1 MMNKPET
8 NDALNLKRISMVE
21 DYISLHYRDDLKL
34 SKLADVVSM
43 TPTSLCHIFNRY
55 HNKRISDII
64 VETRIQHAKEMLKS
78 TNLKIRFVAYEC
90 GFNTLTNFNR
100 LFKRLTGMTPTEY
113 KNNTKY
119 E

>member
-8 NDALNLKRISMVE
+8 NDVLNLKRISMVE

-34 SKLADVVSM
+34 SELADLVSM
-43 TPTSLCHIFNRY
+43 TPTSLCHIFKRY

-64 VETRIQHAKEMLKS
+64 VETRIQHAKEMLIS
-78 TNLKIRFVAYEC
+78 TDIKIRFVAYEC
-90 GFNTLTNFNR
+90 GFSTLTNFNR

-113 KNNTKY
+113 KNNKY

>member
-1 MMNKPET
+1 MNKPET
-8 NDALNLKRISMVE
+8 NDVLNLKRISMVK

-34 SKLADVVSM
+34 SELADLVSM
-43 TPTSLCHIFNRY
+43 TPTSLCHIFKRY

-64 VETRIQHAKEMLKS
+64 VETRIQHAKEMLIS
-78 TNLKIRFVAYEC
+78 TDIKIRFVAYEC
-90 GFNTLTNFNR
+90 GFSTLTNFNR

>member
-1 MMNKPET
+1 MNKPET
-8 NDALNLKRISMVE
+8 NDVHNLKRISMVK

-34 SKLADVVSM
+34 SELADLVSM
-43 TPTSLCHIFNRY
+43 TPTSLCHIFKRY

-64 VETRIQHAKEMLKS
+64 VETRIQHAKEMLIS
-78 TNLKIRFVAYEC
+78 TDIKIRFVAYEC
-90 GFNTLTNFNR
+90 GFSTLTNFNR

-113 KNNTKY
+113 KNNKY

>member
-1 MMNKPET
+1 MNKPET
-8 NDALNLKRISMVE
+8 NDVLNLKRISMVK

-34 SKLADVVSM
+34 SELADLVSM
-43 TPTSLCHIFNRY
+43 TPTSLCHIFKRY

-64 VETRIQHAKEMLKS
+64 VETRIQRAKEMLIS
-78 TNLKIRFVAYEC
+78 TDIKIRFVAYEC
-90 GFNTLTNFNR
+90 GFSTLTNFNR

-113 KNNTKY
+113 KNNKY

>member
-1 MMNKPET
+1 MNKPET
-8 NDALNLKRISMVE
+8 NDVPNLKRISMVK

-34 SKLADVVSM
+34 SELADLVSM
-43 TPTSLCHIFNRY
+43 TPTSLCHIFKRY

-64 VETRIQHAKEMLKS
+64 VETRIQHAKEMLIS
-78 TNLKIRFVAYEC
+78 TDIKIRFVAYEC
-90 GFNTLTNFNR
+90 GFSTLTNFNR

-113 KNNTKY
+113 KNNKY